1 MTKGE
6 AQAFVGMVILMGIVR
21 LPRFEMYCE
30 SDQQTH
36 QESIENIMPRTCFF
50 FQIWGYFH
58 LAAAPGTVGH
68 DKIYRFRKFLTIISR
83 NVEREYRLSRD
94 ISINETMVL
103 HKGRLSFKQY
113 IRNNPTR
120 WDIKQW
126 VLCEDETGYVY
137 RFQVYLGKHKGNP
150 ETNVARRV
158 VCGLTVREHDRNHH
172 LYMDNFYCDPYLFKE
187 LLGKKTFLPV
197 AQCDPTSKDV
207 LMRLSSPSKGKE
219 T

>member
-1 MTKGE
+1 MKHKLLLAWLFLWGLLDYHALKCTASLTSRLTRRALK
-6 AQAFVGMVILMGIVR
+6 IL
-21 LPRFEMYCE
+21 C
-30 SDQQTH
+30 
-36 QESIENIMPRTCFF
+36 QELAFF
-50 FQIWGYFH
+50 FHIWGYFH